1 MDTRRKLRAWELLQK
16 NGIQYLY
23 QWEDLKYLLA
33 PFFAQNAKQQQLF
46 YDIFEAFQ
54 EECKQLELP
63 RQKTWWES
71 VWESVWGKIGIVT
84 GIPVMLLL
92 AFLWALPLFYVHE
105 PGTTRFEGPQ
115 RVRLLVGEEI
125 NLVNITPTDGRIVW
139 DLWGIHLMEAE
150 EVKFF
155 WEIAEIESERT
166 LPSDDAWKIILQ
178 DTASQLKWVIPDSLY
193 GRRLSLELRGGE
205 ALLKFPF
212 GRKRIAEFYTSGAR
226 TLHTVSCSD
235 PPQIQ
240 QDLISPASNTRLSLD
255 SLVSFSFDQKLD
267 SGEQVLWYFPD
278 TTIAGP
284 QVNYVFRGNED
295 QIRVQLE
302 VKRDIFCYSRENLTY
317 NLTDSKPVVP
327 LMALKK
333 DEPDITHTYS
343 ELYGLLSLIP
353 ALLGILLL
361 WWWWRE
367 RQPEMRQ
374 KVAEGDEDHLEVHD
388 VAPYTIP
395 WASRDHWIDVPF
407 AFYRMA
413 DVLRRREEDLRKEFD
428 GEKSIRSAIEQ
439 GGFPAWEEKA
449 LTRSSEYLILIR
461 RKDEFNQQ
469 DRLFTRLAEFFQ
481 QQEAP
486 VTVCYHNGGFENFW
500 QPQQSRSYKLNELNR
515 AFPRHRLII
524 LGDAHGLIN
533 PHASLVPS
541 LYNQPLRELLQWE
554 RRIIFTPESPQEWS
568 FQEALL
574 HPHFLLYPATT
585 ASIREGLS
593 VLDQMEEHEPGPYAA
608 HERQMQRKYPLPAAR
623 YRTWETVSEVRE
635 YLQEESLFR
644 WLAALAVH
652 HEPDW
657 ALTIATGRAL
667 GIAVTHDRL
676 LLFSRIPWFADN
688 SLNNSLRLDFLRAL
702 SDDDAEIARR
712 AALVELEDE
721 EVKKQ
726 IQGSFAELSWQATGV
741 VHRFALQ
748 PRLPDHKDE
757 LRTIYYKGLLSLEQE
772 QELTFII
779 QEKADATGLSP
790 SATNSIEDWL
800 EEPEPQPWLTW
811 KLVLGALLSLLGLGM
826 LLNGL
831 LVQMNPKEGAGVPP
845 LEVDQIRMDSAMAY
859 YNRAVD
865 IAQYVD
871 GLATVEEWR
880 DKRDTMERAFDFIQK
895 AKDLRAPDDYL
906 LADSTHLLMV
916 YNEQAHKL
924 NFSIQYPAFVGL
936 SGYFLG
942 GRESV
947 TRTFQSPL
955 DRDIE
960 VNHEGE
966 LIALL
971 GAGNNSIYLN
981 VQHLRGLYN
990 FYFYREF
997 QRIYGDGY
1005 LGDSLMNE
1013 YRRSF
1018 FPSDSNVSETYI
1030 NSIGV
1035 AQIDSARKILQDIQ
1049 LYSRGRFFDSI
1060 ASVMPVNLETLLE
1073 EYDRANPSE
1082 AEPEPEVDPN
1092 LRYIKVQLVDRVS
1105 LTPIANAPIKL
1116 EPGGSYTTDMQGEI
1130 LVPIPPDTL
1139 VQAIQGIIS
1148 VEAQPQG
1155 YLRTLLYLQ
1164 PVQGNASVET
1174 FFLDVLD
1181 PAQQMVIQLVD
1192 AEDVTQRLRFSGRIF
1207 QNTSQNY
1214 GAVFLPTNER
1224 NELMLPLT
1232 GEFDKI
1238 YLEASGLSYDRLIS
1252 YTWDKLKALWD
1263 NRQGDILQI
1272 PVFRVVRFELKFQDS
1287 LGLNLPEVFRPVY
1300 SPTGE
1305 PVENIYSY

>member
-1 MDTRRKLRAWELLQK
+1 MIKKIPRQSQRKHHHVFIISTKNNHHLNPNPHIELPLEWLFARLEAAGFPMDTRRKLRAWELVQK
-16 NGIQYLY
+16 NGIQYLH
-23 QWEDLKYLLA
+23 QWDDLKFLLA

-63 RQKTWWES
+63 RQKAWWES
-71 VWESVWGKIGIVT
+71 AWESVWGKIGVVL
-84 GIPVMLLL
+84 GIPIILLL
-92 AFLWALPLFYVHE
+92 AFLLALPLFYVHE
-105 PGTTRFEGPQ
+105 PTLTYFEGPQ
-115 RVRLLVGEEI
+115 RGRLSVGEEI
-125 NLVNITPTDGRIVW
+125 NLLNITPTEGRIVW
-139 DLWGIHLMEAE
+139 DLWGIHLIEAE

-166 LPSDDAWKIILQ
+166 LPSDDAWKIILH
-178 DTASQLKWVIPDSLY
+178 DTVSQLKWVIPDSLY
-193 GRRLSLELRGGE
+193 GRNLSLGLRGGE

-212 GRKRIAEFYTSGAR
+212 GRKRIAEFYTYSAR
-226 TLHTVSCSD
+226 SLHTVSCSD

-255 SLVSFSFDQKLD
+255 SLVSLSFDQKLD

-278 TTIAGP
+278 TTIAGA

-295 QIRVQLE
+295 QIRIQLE
-302 VKRDIFCYSRENLTY
+302 VKRDIFCYTREKLTY

-327 LMALKK
+327 LLALKK
-333 DEPDITHTYS
+333 DEPDTTHTYS

-353 ALLGILLL
+353 LLLGMLLL

-367 RQPEMRQ
+367 RQPETRQ
-374 KVAEGDEDHLEVHD
+374 KVVDGNDELEVHD

-413 DVLRRREEDLRKEFD
+413 DILRRREEDLRKEFD
-428 GEKSIRSAIEQ
+428 GEKSIRSAIEK
-439 GGFPAWEEKA
+439 GGFPVWEEKA
-449 LTRSSEYLILIR
+449 MMRSSEYLILIR

-469 DRLFTRLAEFFQ
+469 DRLFARLAEFFQ

-486 VTVCYHNGGFENFW
+486 VTVCYHSGGFENFW
-500 QPQQSRSYKLNELNR
+500 QPQQSRRYTLNELNR

-533 PHASLVPS
+533 PHASLVPF
-541 LYNQPLRELLQWE
+541 LYNQHLKELLQWE

-593 VLDQMEEHEPGPYAA
+593 VLDQMDEYESGPYAA
-608 HERQMQRKYPLPAAR
+608 HERQMQRKYPLPEAR
-623 YRTWETVSEVRE
+623 YRTWETVSDVRE
-635 YLQEESLFR
+635 YLQDESLFR

-676 LLFSRIPWFADN
+676 LLLSRIPWFADN

-702 SDDDAEIARR
+702 SDDDAKIARR
-712 AALVELEDE
+712 AALTELEDE

-748 PRLPDHKDE
+748 PRLPDHKDA

-779 QEKADATGLSP
+779 QERADATGLSP
-790 SATNSIEDWL
+790 TATNSIEDWL
-800 EEPEPQPWLTW
+800 EEPEPKPWLTW
-811 KLVLGALLSLLGLGM
+811 KLVVGALLSLLGLGM

-831 LVQMNPKEGAGVPP
+831 LVQMNPKAGAGVPP

-865 IAQYVD
+865 IAQYLD
-871 GLATVEEWR
+871 GLATIEEWR
-880 DKRDTMERAFDFIQK
+880 DKRDTLEGKQEWLGIGDTSVSAYGFIRA
-895 AKDLRAPDDYL
+895 AKDLRAPDGYP
-906 LADSTHLLMV
+906 LADSAYLLML
-916 YNEQAHKL
+916 YNEQAQQL
-924 NFSIQYPAFVGL
+924 NFCIKYPAFIGL
-936 SGYFLG
+936 IGYFLG
-942 GRESV
+942 GNSSF
-947 TRTFQSPL
+947 TSTFQPTI
-955 DRDIE
+955 DRGIA
-960 VNHEGE
+960 VNHQGKE
-966 LIALL
+966 LAQV
-971 GAGNNSIYLN
+971 AAANDPYYLN
-981 VQHLRGLYN
+981 VQHLRGLYY

-997 QRIYGDGY
+997 QRVYGDGY

-1018 FPSDSNVSETYI
+1018 FTLNPEVSEAYI

-1035 AQIDSARKILQDIQ
+1035 AEIDSARKILQDIQ

-1060 ASVMPVNLETLLE
+1060 AAVMPINLKTLLE
-1073 EYDRANPSE
+1073 DYDRANLTDE
-1082 AEPEPEVDPN
+1082 EPEPEVD
-1092 LRYIKVQLVDRVS
+1092 L
-1105 LTPIANAPIKL
+1105 IKL
-1116 EPGGSYTTDMQGEI
+1116 SSQGK
-1130 LVPIPPDTL
+1130 
-1139 VQAIQGIIS
+1139 S
-1148 VEAQPQG
+1148 
-1155 YLRTLLYLQ
+1155 
-1164 PVQGNASVET
+1164 
-1174 FFLDVLD
+1174 
-1181 PAQQMVIQLVD
+1181 
-1192 AEDVTQRLRFSGRIF
+1192 
-1207 QNTSQNY
+1207 
-1214 GAVFLPTNER
+1214 
-1224 NELMLPLT
+1224 
-1232 GEFDKI
+1232 
-1238 YLEASGLSYDRLIS
+1238 
-1252 YTWDKLKALWD
+1252 
-1263 NRQGDILQI
+1263 
-1272 PVFRVVRFELKFQDS
+1272 
-1287 LGLNLPEVFRPVY
+1287 
-1300 SPTGE
+1300 
-1305 PVENIYSY
+1305 